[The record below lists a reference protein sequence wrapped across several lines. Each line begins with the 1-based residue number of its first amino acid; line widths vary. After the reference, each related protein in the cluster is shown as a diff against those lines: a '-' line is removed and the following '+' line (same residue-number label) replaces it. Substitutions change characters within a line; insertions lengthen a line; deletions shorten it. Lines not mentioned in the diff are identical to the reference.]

1 MNEIGINTADIIIL
15 VIILLSGI
23 LSFQKGFIQEIMRI
37 SSWIGAVVVALY
49 SYNPI
54 LPYVQKYVDME
65 IGASAITGASSFI
78 LSLVVFYIISHF
90 ISGIVKYSLIGS
102 LNKSLGFIFGIIK
115 GVVICSILYISIMY
129 LYNGKKIDIFE
140 NAKTKNIIKYTSNII
155 ILFLPENFE
164 NKVNGTVKIIKNN
177 ATNLEK
183 FNETYNKLNQPKL
196 KNDDIGDL
204 IQDTIN

>member
-129 LYNGKKIDIFE
+129 LYNGKKIDMFE

-164 NKVNGTVKIIKNN
+164 NKVNGTVKIIQNN

-204 IQDTIN
+204 IEDTIN